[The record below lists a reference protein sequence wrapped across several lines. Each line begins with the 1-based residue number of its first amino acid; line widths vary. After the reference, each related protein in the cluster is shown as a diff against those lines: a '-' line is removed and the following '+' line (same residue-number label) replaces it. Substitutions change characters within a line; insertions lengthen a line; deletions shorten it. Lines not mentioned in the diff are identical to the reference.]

1 MGWRVVYI
9 EESQRLSLYLDN
21 LKVHLN
27 EDQEILIPL
36 KDINSL
42 ICDNYK
48 MTMTVQLLNQCAEN
62 NINVVICGI
71 DHQPKMMMIPHSA
84 HHTMS
89 LVLRKQI
96 NWDDAKKQLLH
107 QQIIQC
113 KILNQVR
120 LLKLKLIDDSRLVRI
135 ESFISEV
142 EPGDPGNREG
152 LAAKMYFNLMF
163 GSDFIRFES
172 DPVNAGLNYGYAILR
187 SQISKIIYSKGLNA
201 SIGIF
206 HKGPSNMFNLSD
218 DIIEPFRPIID
229 SYVYDHLRLANEF
242 NATHRKDLIRLTT
255 EKISINNQSHTIFNA
270 MNIMI
275 ESIIKY
281 FDDDSPISLPIIV

>member
-107 QQIIQC
+107 QQIIQS

-120 LLKLKLIDDSRLVRI
+120 VLKLKLIDDSRLVRI

-163 GSDFIRFES
+163 GSDFIRFEN

>member
-120 LLKLKLIDDSRLVRI
+120 VLKLKLIDDSRLVRI

>member
-89 LVLRKQI
+89 LVLRKQT

>member
-120 LLKLKLIDDSRLVRI
+120 VLKLKLIDDSRLVRI

-163 GSDFIRFES
+163 GSDFIRFEN

>member
-71 DHQPKMMMIPHSA
+71 DHQPKMTMIPHSA

-107 QQIIQC
+107 QQIIQS

-120 LLKLKLIDDSRLVRI
+120 VLKLKLIDDSRLVRI

-163 GSDFIRFES
+163 GSDFIRFEN

-201 SIGIF
+201 SVGIF

>member
-21 LKVHLN
+21 LKVLLSD
-27 EDQEILIPL
+27 DQEILIPL

-71 DHQPKMMMIPHSA
+71 DHQPKMMMVPHSA
-84 HHTMS
+84 HHTMA

-96 NWDDAKKQLLH
+96 YWDDEKKKVLH
-107 QQIIQC
+107 QNIVQAKINNQISVLKSK
-113 KILNQVR
+113 KINDVR
-120 LLKLKLIDDSRLVRI
+120 INRI
-135 ESFISEV
+135 ESFITEV

-152 LAAKMYFNLMF
+152 LAAKMYFNLLF
-163 GSDFIRFES
+163 GSDFIRFGD

-229 SYVYDHLRLANEF
+229 SFVYDHLRYANEF
-242 NATHRKDLIRLTT
+242 TNAHRKALIQLTT
-255 EKISINNQSHTIFNA
+255 EKILINNQKHTIFNA
-270 MNIMI
+270 MNMMV
-275 ESIIKY
+275 ESILNY
-281 FDDDSPISLPIIV
+281 FEDVNGLVFPHVL

>member
-48 MTMTVQLLNQCAEN
+48 ITMTVQLLNQCAEN

-107 QQIIQC
+107 QQIIQN

-120 LLKLKLIDDSRLVRI
+120 VLKLKLIDDSRLVRI

>member
-1 MGWRVVYI
+1 
-9 EESQRLSLYLDN
+9 
-21 LKVHLN
+21 
-27 EDQEILIPL
+27 
-36 KDINSL
+36 
-42 ICDNYK
+42 
-48 MTMTVQLLNQCAEN
+48 
-62 NINVVICGI
+62 
-71 DHQPKMMMIPHSA
+71 MIPHSA

>member
-172 DPVNAGLNYGYAILR
+172 DPVNAGLNYGYAIPR